1 MSQAFITKVIA
12 PGREGAKVAFEALK
26 SLLEDG
32 QSVALITNES
42 ERSVLLES
50 RPLHST
56 NPTLILLTGGST
68 NTRKAVEI
76 PVTRLRASAM
86 ASESVT
92 GTNLRWLTALTP
104 TSIAGA
110 NTIIRSI
117 LNGCDPVV
125 WRGLGGVESFTSESF
140 IPALEEA
147 LLESQRKGTR
157 VATSLVPTQ
166 VHRLMDSSLALDLL
180 SKFDAVLVGGAKLE
194 LTLRDALVQKNIR
207 IIETYGA
214 TETSGGCVYDGL
226 ALPGVNVI
234 IENNTAHIFGKTN
247 ALCYRDGTPLNKWN
261 SHDIAEIID
270 GKIVIS
276 GRTDTTIKVAGV
288 NVNLDEVSNALKSHY
303 SFTELAVVA
312 IEDPEYGFRI
322 ALFATTDLPDIENRV
337 LGIVGVKKLPITFRN
352 IAELPLM
359 TNGKVDIQRLKTLSL
374 E

>member
-12 PGREGAKVAFEALK
+12 PGREGAKVAFEALR
-26 SLLEDG
+26 SLLDEG
-32 QSVALITNES
+32 QSVALISNES

-76 PVTRLRASAM
+76 PVTSLQASAK

-92 GTNLRWLTALTP
+92 GTNLLWLTALSP

-117 LNGCDPVV
+117 LNGWEPVM
-125 WRGLGGVESFTSESF
+125 WRGLGAESFTAESF
-140 IPALEEA
+140 IPSLEEA
-147 LLESQRKGTR
+147 LLESQRKSTGI
-157 VATSLVPTQ
+157 ATSLVPTQ
-166 VHRLMDSSLALDLL
+166 IHRLMDSSLALDLL
-180 SKFDAVLVGGAKLE
+180 SKFDVVLVGGAKLE
-194 LTLRDALVQKNIR
+194 PTMRAALNQKKIR
-207 IIETYGA
+207 VIETYGA

-247 ALCYRDGTPLNKWN
+247 ALCYRDSTPLNKWN

-276 GRTDTTIKVAGV
+276 GRTDNTIKVAGV
-288 NVNLDEVSNALKSHY
+288 NVNLDEVTDALKSHY
-303 SFTELAVVA
+303 SLTELAVVA
-312 IEDPEYGFRI
+312 VEDPEYGFRI
-322 ALFATTDLPDIENRV
+322 AIFATTDLPDIENTV
-337 LGIVGVKKLPITFRN
+337 LGTVGVKKLPITFRC